1 MPDTEQFLHDDVKS
15 HARILTEL
23 VKEQRLVKEYI
34 SDNRTDKAVRAE
46 RDVHLHARLD
56 RIEERING
64 LVSVGKWILLSFG
77 ASFIAAIA
85 TFIIKGGLNVP

>member
-1 MPDTEQFLHDDVKS
+1 MQDSIQLLRDDVKS

-23 VKEQRLVKEYI
+23 VNEQRLVKEFI
-34 SDNRTDKAVRAE
+34 SDNRTDKAVRTE

-64 LVSVGKWILLSFG
+64 LVSIGKWILLSFA
-77 ASFIAAIA
+77 ASFFAAVA
-85 TFIIKGGLNVP
+85 TFIIKGGLYVS